1 MAAITKV
8 VIIPAKVNIIPKNV
22 MESGDFRTIDLSV
35 AVTHMVILVGIKSTM
50 GRNINT
56 RNPFIAMENDMAT
69 DTVTA
74 MPTAID

>member
-1 MAAITKV
+1 MVVTTKV
-8 VIIPAKVNIIPKNV
+8 VIIPAKVGIIPENV
-22 MESGDFRTIDLSV
+22 LESVDLRITGLSV
-35 AVTHMVILVGIKSTM
+35 AVTYMATTVDTRSTM